1 MVSTFDVGR
10 ENLLEDGAKYTV
22 DQEIGGWVDHKE
34 DWRDEAKDDDPDWEP
49 SKVGASTEG
58 DLVNDSYL
66 MHIEEDAENVTE
78 NK

>member
-1 MVSTFDVGR
+1 MVSTFNVR
-10 ENLLEDGAKYTV
+10 WKNLLEDGAKYTV
-22 DQEIGGWVDHKE
+22 DQEICCWVDHKE
-34 DWRDEAKDDDPDWEP
+34 DGRDKAKDNDPDWEP